1 MHVEI
6 SVALNFVISYLYNKL
21 PRRRVDLFGE
31 ELEVGLK
38 EKFQGHWYPDRPS
51 KGSGYRCVKG
61 NGDGIDPVLVE
72 AATKAGLDIF
82 EVKTYLPE
90 DLTIWIDPSEVS
102 YKIGERGAVKV
113 LYSEFKEDKSLAGTC
128 PDDKE
133 IQAVSRGFNPD
144 AETFTPESL
153 QQNALSIASDLS
165 FSPPSLDASPT
176 SSLLAQAN
184 VGVGSSAFTPDLL
197 AFTPDVTA
205 FCISDASSV
214 DQSLSSFQPIDSL
227 SSSLSNLSIS
237 PSSPVPPSGAWST
250 AASPSNKLFSSSSP
264 INNMSSLNSI
274 SSMNGI
280 NSSGNNNNN
289 ILPLHHQNHLQSR
302 GLGSMQQPPPPQSYM
317 NPPRAVPVATP
328 ISNAQAPNRQ
338 HFTAAMF
345 AQTKFGSTKLKTQV
359 KRPNRLSP
367 TELGN
372 YARHQQQQPA
382 LHHQQQIQH
391 QRPPAG
397 YTGPQRPRSLSPR
410 DPRVEFLMDQQQRFI
425 MQQQQQQQLHHHQ
438 QQQQQQQHL
447 NRISPSMP
455 YSPQFQP
462 QQQPQH
468 LFQLQQQQQQQQQQL
483 SPSGIYPADFLR
495 QHSSG
500 MSSSHSSPHLSPHT
514 MSPQG
519 SGLSFQDLLSSS
531 SAGLPSPSNSNP
543 TSSFPSSSSSPSLS
557 VGASSSGPTR
567 PNSLSHYKR
576 PSGFP
581 ALRSSAS
588 SPLSQASTPDNSNGN
603 SNAFS
608 PEGHKNFADGLNMS
622 SMNQY
627 SNSLQHLLMAN

>member
-38 EKFQGHWYPDRPS
+38 EKFQGHWYPERPS

-102 YKIGERGAVKV
+102 YKIGERGVVKV
-113 LYSEFKEDKSLAGTC
+113 LYSEPKEDTSVAGTC
-128 PDDKE
+128 PDDTE

-153 QQNALSIASDLS
+153 QQPALPVASELS
-165 FSPPSLDASPT
+165 FSPQSLDASPT
-176 SSLLAQAN
+176 SSLLAHS
-184 VGVGSSAFTPDLL
+184 GGSTTFTPDLL

-205 FCISDASSV
+205 FCTSDAT
-214 DQSLSSFQPIDSL
+214 SLGPNMSSFQPIDSL
-227 SSSLSNLSIS
+227 SSSLSNLSMS
-237 PSSPVPPSGAWST
+237 PSSPVPPSGPWST
-250 AASPSNKLFSSSSP
+250 AASPSNKLFNSASP
-264 INNMSSLNSI
+264 GAGMNSMNNVNSINSINNGGGNSNNGN
-274 SSMNGI
+274 SM
-280 NSSGNNNNN
+280 
-289 ILPLHHQNHLQSR
+289 LPLHHQNHLQSR
-302 GLGSMQQPPPPQSYM
+302 GLGGMQQPPPPQSYM
-317 NPPRAVPVATP
+317 NAPRAVPMATP
-328 ISNAQAPNRQ
+328 IANAQAPNRQ

-372 YARHQQQQPA
+372 FARHQQHQQHQPHQ
-382 LHHQQQIQH
+382 HHQQQIQQP
-391 QRPPAG
+391 QRPAAS

-425 MQQQQQQQLHHHQ
+425 MQQKHQ
-438 QQQQQQQHL
+438 QQQQQQS
-447 NRISPSMP
+447 RISPSMP
-455 YSPQFQP
+455 YSPQFQS

-468 LFQLQQQQQQQQQQL
+468 LFQLQQQQQL
-483 SPSGIYPADFLR
+483 SPNGMYPADFMR

-514 MSPQG
+514 MSPHNMSPQG
-519 SGLSFQDLLSSS
+519 PGLSFQDLLLSSNS
-531 SAGLPSPSNSNP
+531 PGLTSPSNSNP
-543 TSSFPSSSSSPSLS
+543 NSGFPSSSSSPSLS
-557 VGASSSGPTR
+557 AAATGSSAPTR

-588 SPLSQASTPDNSNGN
+588 SPLSQASTPENPNGN
-603 SNAFS
+603 STAFS
-608 PEGHKNFADGLNMS
+608 PEGHKSFADGLNMS